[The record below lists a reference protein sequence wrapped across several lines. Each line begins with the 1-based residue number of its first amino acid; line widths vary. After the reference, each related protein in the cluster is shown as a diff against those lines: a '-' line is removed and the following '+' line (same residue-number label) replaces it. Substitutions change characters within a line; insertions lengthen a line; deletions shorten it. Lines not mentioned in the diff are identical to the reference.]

1 MLKWI
6 NLGTN
11 KLILLLLCALPFFVT
26 AQRVT
31 VPWIVHIS
39 DTQTYDEALV
49 KALADAKEE
58 ALRRAGI
65 KENISS
71 FSSLSVLEDNESF
84 EEVFNSEIFSNIT
97 GSITEWDYLIKP
109 TKGFDAKLNS
119 PTISFSIKAK
129 VKKYK
134 TKKDPSF
141 KAKVEGIKSSYKD
154 GEYINFD
161 VTFYKDSYINIF
173 YISSK
178 ESSILYPIEED
189 DRFANK
195 LYNRNDTKEF
205 DYIQAET
212 KLLAEYGKFL
222 IVITKEYYPY
232 IQSSKDKDGYST
244 KTDLEFI
251 MQWLFSIEPHNR
263 DEYFHEFIMSKN

>member
-11 KLILLLLCALPFFVT
+11 KLILLLLCTFPFFVT

-31 VPWIVHIS
+31 IQKLVCIS
-39 DTQTYDEALV
+39 DTETYDEALV
-49 KALADAKEE
+49 RALADAKEE
-58 ALRRAGI
+58 ALRKAGI
-65 KENISS
+65 QENISS

-84 EEVFNSEIFSNIT
+84 KEVFNSEIFSNIT
-97 GSITEWDYLIKP
+97 GSITSLDYIKKP
-109 TKGFDAKLNS
+109 TKGFDAKLNCS
-119 PTISFSIKAK
+119 TISFSIKAK

-141 KAKVEGIKSSYKD
+141 KAKVEGIKSSYKNGQYAD
-154 GEYINFD
+154 FN
-161 VTFYKDSYINIF
+161 VRFYQDSYVNVF

-178 ESSILYPIEED
+178 EASILYPIEGEK
-189 DRFANK
+189 RYANK
-195 LYNRNDTKEF
+195 LYNKNNEKAF
-205 DYIQAET
+205 DYIYVET
-212 KLLAEYGKFL
+212 KLSAEYGKIL

-232 IQSSKDKDGYST
+232 IHAKEDESGYYT
-244 KTDLEFI
+244 KTDVESI
-251 MQWLFSIEPHNR
+251 MQWLFSIEPNNR